1 MKHLFLFLFL
11 TAACGC
17 MWSCNSGKDEPPGP
31 AEVTP
36 VVVIEAP
43 FDLTGYNAVFAYT
56 PGTKALTAAIPVV
69 VDGSNPL
76 RGTCTLPT
84 LSSQSVLTS
93 LELTHP
99 EHEAYTFA
107 ISGGQQVA
115 GNLTVT
121 AYDKENSANAS
132 DAQRFTAKM
141 QALQESPVLEQFIVF
156 GNMSDAQLSQL
167 HLVIHKFRV
176 LMLPDQLNLDWM
188 NFTSVLTRVVAPK
201 AVSVADACFEGC
213 DALVTL
219 EAPNLTSI
227 GGAAFRGTPIRI
239 IEGKKLIRVGQE
251 AFAGCTALTSID
263 LSGAEEIGI
272 GAFALCEK
280 LASVGSLGKAKNIG
294 DGAFR
299 ECPVLQLDGKFD
311 RLETLGLGA
320 FDKCLGLKQVD
331 APLLKEI
338 ESNAFAFCP
347 ITTVKLPAVEKVG
360 RMAFGETAI
369 QTLSLPACV
378 ESQDGFQ
385 DMSQLKTL
393 DLPAIRKFTD
403 VNNWGTTTLSVLK
416 LGYQGRIE
424 WPYST
429 GRIRLTDP
437 EHCALY
443 LDPVNIPS
451 SGSTFWGGHT
461 WKSISAYSAE

>member
-1 MKHLFLFLFL
+1 M
-11 TAACGC
+11 
-17 MWSCNSGKDEPPGP
+17 
-31 AEVTP
+31 
-36 VVVIEAP
+36 
-43 FDLTGYNAVFAYT
+43 
-56 PGTKALTAAIPVV
+56 
-69 VDGSNPL
+69 
-76 RGTCTLPT
+76 
-84 LSSQSVLTS
+84 
-93 LELTHP
+93 
-99 EHEAYTFA
+99 
-107 ISGGQQVA
+107 
-115 GNLTVT
+115 
-121 AYDKENSANAS
+121 
-132 DAQRFTAKM
+132 
-141 QALQESPVLEQFIVF
+141 LEQFIVF

-167 HLVIHKFRV
+167 HSVIHKFRA

-213 DALVTL
+213 DAFVTL

-227 GGAAFRGTPIRI
+227 GGTAFRGTPIRTI
-239 IEGKKLIRVGQE
+239 DSKKLTRVGQE
-251 AFAGCTALTSID
+251 AFAGCAELTSID

-280 LASVGSLGKAKNIG
+280 LTSVGSLGKAKNIG
-294 DGAFR
+294 NGAFR

-331 APLLKEI
+331 APLLREV
-338 ESNAFAFCP
+338 ESNAFASCP

-360 RMAFGETAI
+360 RMAFSQTAI

-403 VNNWGTTTLSVLK
+403 VNNWGTMTLSVLK
-416 LGYQGRIE
+416 FGYQGRIE

-451 SGSTFWGGHT
+451 SGSIFWGGHT